1 MESMIKKRFGFHA
14 VDKGF
19 IAEDQLIDALA
30 TQARENVEEGKH
42 RLLGQIL
49 LDQGFITAS
58 HIDEVLATMT
68 RSMEYALSVG
78 R

>member
-1 MESMIKKRFGFHA
+1 MENMIKKRFGFYA

-19 IAEDQLIDALA
+19 IAEDQHIDALA

-49 LDQGFITAS
+49 LDQGSITAS
-58 HIDEVLATMT
+58 QIDEVLATMN

>member
-1 MESMIKKRFGFHA
+1 MENMIKKRFGSYA
-14 VDKGF
+14 GDKEF
-19 IAEDQLIDALA
+19 ITGDQLAEALA
-30 TQARENVEEGKH
+30 IQARENVEEGKH

-58 HIDEVLATMT
+58 QIDEVLATMS
-68 RSMEYALSVG
+68 RSMEYALSMG

>member
-1 MESMIKKRFGFHA
+1 MENMIKKRFGSYA
-14 VDKGF
+14 GDKEF
-19 IAEDQLIDALA
+19 ITGDQLVEALA
-30 TQARENVEEGKH
+30 IQARENVEEGKH

-58 HIDEVLATMT
+58 QIDEVLATMS

>member
-1 MESMIKKRFGFHA
+1 MPLIK
-14 VDKGF
+14 DLSL
-19 IAEDQLIDALA
+19 IAEDQHIDALA

-49 LDQGFITAS
+49 LDQGFITEFQ
-58 HIDEVLATMT
+58 IDEVLATMT